1 MGLLAALPYL
11 GNAIIVQFGGHLAD
25 HLRTRFKISTTI
37 VMIDIT
43 LFKQHVL
50 LYFSFAGKVRKVFT
64 SGSYLIQMSFLLVTA
79 QMTHSPALALT
90 CLVIAVSSGGFAA
103 YGLLTIIYF

>member
-37 VMIDIT
+37 VIIDIT
-43 LFKQHVL
+43 LFKPRFKQHIRL
-50 LYFSFAGKVRKVFT
+50 LLFCLEGAESIYQWQLHHPDEFPPRNG
-64 SGSYLIQMSFLLVTA
+64 
-79 QMTHSPALALT
+79 PNDPLARFGPHLFGD
-90 CLVIAVSSGGFAA
+90 CC
-103 YGLLTIIYF
+103 